1 MMRIGLFLLT
11 NIAVM
16 VVLGIVMSIF
26 NLGGAF
32 GQGGLNYTSLM
43 VMCFAYGMM
52 GSMISLFLSKGLA
65 KKSMGVQLIDNPS
78 SALDK
83 WLVDTVAKQAKS
95 VNIDMPEVGI
105 FDSPQPNAFATGWN
119 KNAALVAVSTGLLQ
133 TMTPEEVEAV
143 LAHEIGHVANG
154 DMVTLALIQG
164 VVNAFVM
171 FFARVIGYFVDQLVF
186 KNESDSPDS
195 PDSPGN
201 ESDSP
206 GMGYFITSMVMDI
219 MLGFLAT
226 AIVMWFSRVREFR
239 ADEMGAKL
247 AGKQNMIAALNAL
260 RPASQQ
266 PDPMPESMKAF
277 AIASGQQQ
285 SFSIAQL
292 FRSHPTLDDRITAL
306 TKLK

>member
-105 FDSPQPNAFATGWN
+105 FNSPQPNAFATGWN

-133 TMTPEEVEAV
+133 TMTPEEAEAV

-186 KNESDSPDS
+186 K
-195 PDSPGN
+195 N

-277 AIASGQQQ
+277 AIASGEQQG
-285 SFSIAQL
+285 FSIAQL

>member
-78 SALDK
+78 SARDK

-119 KNAALVAVSTGLLQ
+119 KNAALVAVSTGLLR

-164 VVNAFVM
+164 VVNVFVM

-186 KNESDSPDS
+186 KNESDSPN
-195 PDSPGN
+195 SPGN

-206 GMGYFITSMVMDI
+206 GMGYFITSMAMDI

-285 SFSIAQL
+285 GFSIAQL